1 MGLDAECL
9 KLFWCRYGAGQ
20 IVPTVEM
27 STDRHAGLSS
37 GGTNEVKDLVI
48 AVEGFAS
55 PVFGDLGEQTML
67 DGIPFGS
74 TCGVVSDGS
83 RDAERVAQLSLDFGF
98 SGP

>member
-37 GGTNEVKDLVI
+37 GGTNEVKDLVV
-48 AVEGFAS
+48 AVERFA
-55 PVFGDLGEQTML
+55 
-67 DGIPFGS
+67 GS
-74 TCGVVSDGS
+74 
-83 RDAERVAQLSLDFGF
+83 AQ
-98 SGP
+98 